1 MEIKEYVQ
9 LQVARGRSL
18 LDSALADTPQA
29 MVNQKGVEHLN
40 TIAAVYS
47 HVIAGEDYFVNVAIL
62 GKTRIWESEGW
73 AEKLG
78 MSAEIGRN
86 WGITIPDLAAFQTY
100 ASAVHA
106 ATDAYVAT
114 IMPADLDRLVKV
126 FNNDRPIANV
136 LTLLAI
142 HSAGHG
148 GEIATVKAALGMKGL
163 PF

>member
-9 LQVARGRSL
+9 LQVTRGRSL
-18 LDSALADTPQA
+18 LDSALADTPQE

-47 HVIAGEDYFVNVAIL
+47 HVIAGEDYFVNTSIL
-62 GKTRIWESEGW
+62 GKPRIWESEGW
-73 AEKLG
+73 PEKLG
-78 MSAEIGRN
+78 IHGEFGRN

-100 ASAVHA
+100 VVAVHA

-114 IMPADLDRLVKV
+114 VTPAELDRLVKV
-126 FNNDRPIANV
+126 FNNDRPLANV

-142 HSAGHG
+142 HTAGHG
-148 GEIATVKAALGMKGL
+148 GEIATIKAALGMKGL